1 MAEHSRFVA
10 CKPHRWHVQ
19 EAGQGPLLLLLHGA
33 GGGAQSWR
41 HLFPLLIQSN
51 RVICID
57 LPGQGFTKMGLHR
70 RCGLDEMADDVLAL
84 CHDQSWIPDMIIG
97 HSAGAA
103 ISLRMAEMMQPN
115 APRIVGINA
124 ALGNFDGLAGVVF
137 PIIAKTLAMVP
148 FVADIFK
155 ASATRPKSVERLIE
169 GMGSHL
175 PTKDLRWY
183 RALVGSRDHV
193 NGTLQMMA
201 QWTLDGLLER
211 LPENTA
217 NAILIAATGDK
228 AVPHKISKT
237 CAEKMPN
244 GNYHEIFGLGH
255 LLHEED
261 APMIANLIQS
271 FLELRQE
278 TNEMGH
284 AI

>member
-1 MAEHSRFVA
+1 
-10 CKPHRWHVQ
+10 
-19 EAGQGPLLLLLHGA
+19 
-33 GGGAQSWR
+33 
-41 HLFPLLIQSN
+41 
-51 RVICID
+51 
-57 LPGQGFTKMGLHR
+57 
-70 RCGLDEMADDVLAL
+70 
-84 CHDQSWIPDMIIG
+84 
-97 HSAGAA
+97 
-103 ISLRMAEMMQPN
+103 
-115 APRIVGINA
+115 
-124 ALGNFDGLAGVVF
+124 
-137 PIIAKTLAMVP
+137 
-148 FVADIFK
+148 
-155 ASATRPKSVERLIE
+155 
-169 GMGSHL
+169 L

-217 NAILIAATGDK
+217 NTILIAATGDK
-228 AVPHKISKT
+228 AVPHKTSKT